1 MGLEGLDPMKSEFG
15 RTDQPESKID
25 AGFEKD
31 LSRLRAYTGKESAE
45 QKRIRDSALGLSAEK
60 LSVLGNALN
69 TEGVNFG
76 YFINVRDV
84 DAVEEILVRFATSSA
99 SDERKIA
106 KEIAGLIAD

>member
-25 AGFEKD
+25 TGLQKD

-45 QKRIRDSALGLSAEK
+45 QKRIRDLALGLSAEK
-60 LSVLGNALN
+60 LNVLGNALN
-69 TEGVNFG
+69 IEGVDFG
-76 YFINVRDV
+76 YFMNVRDV
-84 DAVEEILVRFATSSA
+84 EAVEETLARFATSSA

-106 KEIAGLIAD
+106 KEIADLIAD